1 MIVYIYSKC
10 STCKKALSFLRDR
23 GGEKSITIKE
33 ITQEPPSLSE
43 LQKMLSYQN
52 GHLKKLFNTSGQLY
66 REMHLNEKLQ
76 DMSLEQA
83 LDLLTTHGM
92 LVKRP
97 FLLGPGFG
105 LLGFN
110 EAKWAIHF

>member
-1 MIVYIYSKC
+1 MH
-10 STCKKALSFLRDR
+10 FLKSRVP
-23 GGEKSITIKE
+23 EKNITVKE
-33 ITQEPPSLSE
+33 ITEEPPSLSE

-52 GHLKKLFNTSGQLY
+52 GQLKKLFNTSGQLY

-76 DMSLEQA
+76 NMTLQQA
-83 LDLLTTHGM
+83 LGLLTTHGM

-97 FLLGPGFG
+97 FLLGDEFG

-110 EAKWAIHF
+110 ENKWTIHF